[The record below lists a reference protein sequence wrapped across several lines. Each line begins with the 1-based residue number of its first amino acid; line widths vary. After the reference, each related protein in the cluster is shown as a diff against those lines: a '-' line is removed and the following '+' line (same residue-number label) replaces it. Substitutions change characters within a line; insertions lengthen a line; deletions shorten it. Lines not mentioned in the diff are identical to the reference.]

1 MKMSLFGKPTG
12 AYVKSS
18 WFSSQNNFILNSVEL
33 LEGKGEGNSTY
44 RYGNEQQL
52 GPPMPNTIKIRKE

>member
-1 MKMSLFGKPTG
+1 MSLFGKPKG
-12 AYVKSS
+12 AYVKSC

-44 RYGNEQQL
+44 GYDNEQEL
-52 GPPMPNTIKIRKE
+52 GPSMPNTIKIRKE